1 MTIRKMTPAEI
12 DTHGT
17 YGVKRD
23 LVVDGYADDAGGV
36 VLFRACHEVTT
47 DGKMP
52 TYVVFERRLFQVVLA
67 GRAHSLNTYDDDL
80 RTDLLELSTTL
91 VSRIP
96 GFRAVFVKD
105 SAISSRYL
113 TVRSSQIIRGAK
125 KDAVF
130 GLPEQQTAEILPL
143 VSEVVLRAARR
154 EVAADRKKWVEREAQ
169 MLLNHVG
176 SHLWK
181 EAEAAVNYKERLTA
195 LQTERRG
202 AFEAARLALMAN
214 ARSELSEL
222 EIEDE
227 EVLQAVIAGLDTLK
241 RPAHTLELG

>member
-17 YGVKRD
+17 YDVKRD
-23 LVVDGYADDAGGV
+23 LVVDGYTDDAGGV
-36 VLFRACHEVTT
+36 VLFRACHQVAT

-52 TYVVFERRLFQVVLA
+52 TYVVFEHRLFQVVLA
-67 GRAHSLNTYDDDL
+67 GKVHILNTLDDDL
-80 RTDLLELSTTL
+80 RTDLRELSTPL
-91 VSRIP
+91 VGRIP
-96 GFRAVFVKD
+96 GFSAVFVKD
-105 SAISSRYL
+105 SAIRSIYL
-113 TVRSSQIIRGAK
+113 TVRSDQTIRGAK
-125 KDAVF
+125 RNAVF

-154 EVAADRKKWVEREAQ
+154 EVAADRKKEVNREAQ

-176 SHLWK
+176 SHLWR

-214 ARSELSEL
+214 AREELSEL